1 MLFKKR
7 EKIEDKKEN
16 KVAGTYSQAK
26 DETSNGGGTTTPWW
40 GKILDFLYK

>member
-16 KVAGTYSQAK
+16 KIPSFLAFAK
-26 DETSNGGGTTTPWW
+26 IEHESSF
-40 GKILDFLYK
+40 LDGLLKKQFKTK